1 MPLAYDMPL
10 FRPPSEANSLIIQ
23 ATIGCSHNRCQFC
36 AMYKMKRFRIRSFEE
51 IEVDINDAARVWP
64 DATRIFLADGDALI
78 IKTAVLIKIL
88 KLLHFKF
95 PLLERVTLYANPG
108 NLLIKSEDEL
118 RELRENGLKILYYGV
133 ESGDDALLK
142 RVAKGATPGQM
153 IEGCR
158 KATNAGLELSVTVLL
173 GLGGKSG
180 SRGHILKTAELC
192 SKIGPRYIGALTL
205 MLGPFE
211 ETFGKNVGE
220 GWQPIDK
227 KQSLQELRLLV
238 ENLNVRNCIFRS
250 NHASN
255 YLPIGGT
262 LTQDRE
268 QMLELI
274 DRAMAD
280 PGYLRPEFLRGL

>member
-1 MPLAYDMPL
+1 MPLNYDMPL

-36 AMYKMKRFRIRSFEE
+36 AMYKMKSFRIRSFAE
-51 IEVDINDAARVWP
+51 IEADINDAARVWP
-64 DATRIFLADGDALI
+64 DATRIFLADGDALV
-78 IKTAVLIKIL
+78 IKTKVLLKIFN
-88 KLLHFKF
+88 LLHSKF
-95 PLLERVTLYANPG
+95 PLLERITLYANPS

-118 RELRENGLKILYYGV
+118 RQLKENGLQILYYGV
-133 ESGDDALLK
+133 ESGDDELLE
-142 RVAKGATPGQM
+142 RIDKGATTGQM

-158 KATNAGLELSVTVLL
+158 KATNAGLDLSLTVLL

-180 SRGHILKTAELC
+180 SQKHIRETAEVC
-192 SKIGPRYIGALTL
+192 SKIDPRYIGALTL

-211 ETFGKNVGE
+211 ETFAKNVGG
-220 GWQPIDK
+220 GWQPIDIK
-227 KQSLQELRLLV
+227 ESLQELRLLV
-238 ENLNVRNCIFRS
+238 ENLDVSNCIFRS

-262 LTQDRE
+262 LPQDRD

-274 DRAMAD
+274 DRATVD
-280 PGYLRPEFLRGL
+280 PGYLRPDFLRGL

>member
-1 MPLAYDMPL
+1 MPLDYDMPL

-23 ATIGCSHNRCQFC
+23 ATIGCSHNRCYFC
-36 AMYKMKRFRIRSFEE
+36 GMYKMKKFRIRSFAE
-51 IEVDINDAARVWP
+51 IEADIEDAVRAWP

-78 IKTAVLIKIL
+78 IKTPVLLKIL
-88 KLLHFKF
+88 KLLHSKF

-118 RELRENGLKILYYGV
+118 RQLKENGLKILYYGV
-133 ESGDDALLK
+133 ESGDDEFLK
-142 RVAKGATPGQM
+142 RVDKGATTEQM

-180 SRGHILKTAELC
+180 SQRHILKTAEVC
-192 SKIGPRYIGALTL
+192 SKIDPRYIGALTL

-211 ETFGKNVGE
+211 DTFGKEVG
-220 GWQPIDK
+220 GDWQPIDK
-227 KQSLQELRLLV
+227 KESLQELRLLV
-238 ENLNVRNCIFRS
+238 ENLDVQNCIFRS

-255 YLPIGGT
+255 YLPIGGN
-262 LTQDRE
+262 LPQDKDR
-268 QMLELI
+268 MLKLI
-274 DRAMAD
+274 DRAMTD
-280 PGYLRPEFLRGL
+280 SSYLRPEFLRGL

>member
-1 MPLAYDMPL
+1 
-10 FRPPSEANSLIIQ
+10 
-23 ATIGCSHNRCQFC
+23 
-36 AMYKMKRFRIRSFEE
+36 MYKMKRFRIRSLKE
-51 IEVDINDAARVWP
+51 IEADINDAARVWP

-78 IKTAVLIKIL
+78 IKTSVLLRIF
-88 KLLHFKF
+88 KLLHTKF
-95 PLLERVTLYANPG
+95 PSLERVTFYANPG

-133 ESGDDALLK
+133 VSGDDALLE
-142 RVAKGATPGQM
+142 RVDKGATPGQM

-180 SRGHILKTAELC
+180 SLRHILKTAELC
-192 SKIGPRYIGALTL
+192 SKIDPRYIGALTL

-211 ETFGKNVGE
+211 ETFGKSVG
-220 GWQPIDK
+220 GDWQPIDK
-227 KQSLQELRLLV
+227 KESLQELRLLV
-238 ENLNVRNCIFRS
+238 ENLDVHNCIFRS

-262 LTQDRE
+262 LPQDQE
-268 QMLELI
+268 QMLQLI
-274 DRAMAD
+274 DRAMTD
-280 PGYLRPEFLRGL
+280 FSYLRPESLRGL